1 MNKTRISLLRK
12 QADLEVKHCESC
24 DRQELAGI
32 NPEVACRSCPVYKE
46 LRAIGQ
52 SLIEETHSRSK
63 KLRSKKLSGEVAPE
77 EVPKKEQ
84 APMPRLFTEEED
96 AIIIARIKEYGEVH
110 GIMTSIGR
118 ELNRRGFSIKTR
130 VDLLKKKGLL

>member
-12 QADLEVKHCESC
+12 QADLEVKYCESC
-24 DRQELAGI
+24 DRQALAGI
-32 NPEVACRSCPVYKE
+32 NPEVACRNCSIYEE
-46 LRAIGQ
+46 LRSIGQ

-63 KLRSKKLSGEVAPE
+63 KLRSKKVGGKAA
-77 EVPKKEQ
+77 PKKEQ
-84 APMPRLFTEEED
+84 ASMPRLFTEEED
-96 AIIIARIKEYGEVH
+96 ATIIARIKEYGEVH